1 MAEITPTIL
10 VSTKEEFEEKLSRVS
25 ELVERIQIDVIDGVF
40 AENKTVDF
48 SEISRE
54 GFEGEVD
61 VHLMV
66 NEPVNWIKKTVSFGA
81 DFLIGH
87 IEKMRNQAEFVKQAK
102 EMGLK
107 AGLAI
112 DLETPVEEIET
123 FLWSNLDGVLL
134 MAVPAG
140 FSGQAFSKK
149 VLKKIEK
156 LKMIKDSL
164 KLDFDIIVDGGV
176 NLKNA
181 KSCVEAGADVLAVG
195 TAIWEAEDI
204 KKRIGEF
211 KSIFK

>member
-1 MAEITPTIL
+1 MVEITPTIL
-10 VSTKEEFEEKLSRVS
+10 TSTKKNFEEKLAKASGLVKRV
-25 ELVERIQIDVIDGVF
+25 QIDVIDGVF
-40 AENKTVDF
+40 AENKTVDL

-66 NEPVNWIKKTVSFGA
+66 DEPINWIKKAVGFGA
-81 DFLIGH
+81 NLLIGH
-87 IEKMRNQAEFVKQAK
+87 IEKMRNQAEFVRQVKK
-102 EMGLK
+102 VGIK
-107 AGLAI
+107 AGLAV
-112 DLETPVEEIET
+112 DLETPVEKIET

-140 FSGQAFSKK
+140 FSGQTFSKK

-164 KLDFDIIVDGGV
+164 KLDFDVIVDGGV

-181 KSCVEAGADVLAVG
+181 KNCVEAGANVLAVG
-195 TAIWEAEDI
+195 TAIWEAENLSKRLEDF
-204 KKRIGEF
+204 KKLI
-211 KSIFK
+211 